1 MQLGYT
7 ASAWKNCGDENPG
20 DIGPMARDNRSGALQ
35 ASLRRLCLVVD
46 GINTSVIVSDEGFAI
61 AAYPGDDG
69 VSARHDPPKAA
80 QVAAVTATLA
90 ALAERSLDRLAQ
102 GDMGRLLLEGEAG
115 TLLSFPA
122 GDVTLAL
129 LVERD
134 SSMAH
139 VFFAAQK
146 AAAEIDAILAR
157 Q

>member
-1 MQLGYT
+1 
-7 ASAWKNCGDENPG
+7 
-20 DIGPMARDNRSGALQ
+20 MARENRSGALQ
-35 ASLRRLCLVVD
+35 QSLRRLCLVVD

-61 AAYPGDDG
+61 AAYPGADG
-69 VSARHDPPKAA
+69 SARDDTPQAA

-102 GDMGRLLLEGEAG
+102 GDLGRLLLEGEAG

-134 SSMAH
+134 ASMAH

-146 AAAEIDAILAR
+146 AAAEINAILAR